1 MATLA
6 ELLAGESTLVSGF
19 ITALGEEQ
27 IALTHGNVEAL
38 AAIQGGKAKLAEQL
52 NGLET
57 ERNTTLD
64 RAGFTAGRPGMEAW
78 LAAHPADKVTA
89 GQWAQLLKLA
99 GEARELN
106 ILNGKLIALRLQ
118 ATSQALATLTQEAQ
132 KTGLYGP
139 DGQAAPRT
147 GSRIIDAA

>member
-6 ELLAGESTLVSGF
+6 ELLARETTLVSGF
-19 ITALGEEQ
+19 IAALSEEQ

-38 AAIQGGKAKLAEQL
+38 ATIQGGKVKLAEQL
-52 NGLET
+52 NSLEI
-57 ERNTTLD
+57 ERNTNLAQAGFATG
-64 RAGFTAGRPGMEAW
+64 RAGMESW
-78 LAAHPADKVTA
+78 LAAHPADRIAA
-89 GQWAQLLKLA
+89 GRWVQLLKLA

-118 ATSQALATLTQEAQ
+118 ATSQALSTLTQEAQ

-139 DGQAAPRT
+139 DGQASPRT